1 MAKKNVEIE
10 EQLHVEEVVE
20 GGQMQEAGHSAGD
33 FFEKYKPYIFGLGGI
48 IILGI
53 GYYVWTTMGASKNE
67 EAGDTAYQAAFYW
80 EKDSLNKAM
89 NGDGVAAGLTSIVD
103 DYGSTSVGNQAKYMA
118 GIALLKQ
125 GKVEEGVAQLQSFS
139 KGDNLV
145 SAAAQV
151 ALGFASED
159 QGKEEDAAEFFEK
172 AAGYTSEKDD
182 QLRPVF
188 LQLAGEAYE
197 AAGKNDKALSI
208 YKSIKEKYPTS
219 PEGQKID
226 KYIGR
231 AEQ

>member
-1 MAKKNVEIE
+1 
-10 EQLHVEEVVE
+10 
-20 GGQMQEAGHSAGD
+20 
-33 FFEKYKPYIFGLGGI
+33 
-48 IILGI
+48 
-53 GYYVWTTMGASKNE
+53 MGASKNE
-67 EAGDTAYQAAFYW
+67 EAGDAAYQSAFYW

-145 SAAAQV
+145 SAAAQL

-172 AAGYTSEKDD
+172 AAGYTSEKDY